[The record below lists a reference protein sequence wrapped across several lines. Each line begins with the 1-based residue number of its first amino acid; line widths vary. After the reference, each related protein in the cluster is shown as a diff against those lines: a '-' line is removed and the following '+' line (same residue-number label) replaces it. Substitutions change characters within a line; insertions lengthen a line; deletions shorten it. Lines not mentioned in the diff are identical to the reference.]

1 MLPGFRLLVA
11 AVVLCL
17 SLLVF
22 GFGATAL
29 LRSAREDVASLP
41 VRRAAPQ
48 TVFASQPP
56 PDAVATL
63 SMLRVETP
71 EVSTAAAAD
80 APAAAVS
87 HDIPAPEPE
96 PARQASLIPDAQAAD
111 ARARAADPAPNAPA
125 FEQVAAV
132 ETLPAAVPAVAAPA
146 APRADEPTTVA
157 AIAPPATDQPVSTLT
172 AADTEI
178 AVMNIA
184 TLGGPAVD
192 IEPVPLP
199 KAKPVAEPA
208 KRTTKPKKAAIREKP
223 AKRRRLE
230 ARAEAPA
237 PAPAPAETFGWQQP
251 QR

>member
-56 PDAVATL
+56 TEAVATL

-71 EVSTAAAAD
+71 AVSTAAAAD
-80 APAAAVS
+80 APAAAVP
-87 HDIPAPEPE
+87 HDIPAPAPE
-96 PARQASLIPDAQAAD
+96 PARQASLSPDAQAAD
-111 ARARAADPAPNAPA
+111 ARAADPATNAPA
-125 FEQVAAV
+125 LDQVAPV
-132 ETLPAAVPAVAAPA
+132 ETLPAAVPAVAAPT

-157 AIAPPATDQPVSTLT
+157 AIAPPVTDQPVSTLT

-208 KRTTKPKKAAIREKP
+208 KRATKPKKAAIREKP

-237 PAPAPAETFGWQQP
+237 PAPAPAPAETFGWQQP

>member
-1 MLPGFRLLVA
+1 MLPGFRLLVT

-29 LRSAREDVASLP
+29 LRSARDHVASLP
-41 VRRAAPQ
+41 VHRAAPQ

-56 PDAVATL
+56 PDAPATL

-71 EVSTAAAAD
+71 EIEATVPE
-80 APAAAVS
+80 APAAALQ
-87 HDIPAPEPE
+87 DIPAPAPE
-96 PARQASLIPDAQAAD
+96 PARQAALGPAAPAAD
-111 ARARAADPAPNAPA
+111 ARSAEPAPQAPA
-125 FEQVAAV
+125 LDQAAAV
-132 ETLPAAVPAVAAPA
+132 ETLPAAAPAVTPPA

-157 AIAPPATDQPVSTLT
+157 AIAPPVTDLPVSTLT

-184 TLGGPAVD
+184 TLGGPPVD

-208 KRTTKPKKAAIREKP
+208 KRTTKPKKAAVREKP

>member
-29 LRSAREDVASLP
+29 LRSARENVASLP

-56 PDAVATL
+56 PDAAATL

-71 EVSTAAAAD
+71 EASTATAAD
-80 APAAAVS
+80 APAAAVP

-96 PARQASLIPDAQAAD
+96 PARQASLIPDAQPAD

-125 FEQVAAV
+125 LEQVAPV

-146 APRADEPTTVA
+146 APRADEPTMVA
-157 AIAPPATDQPVSTLT
+157 AIAPPTATDQPVSTLT

-223 AKRRRLE
+223 AKRRRLD
-230 ARAEAPA
+230 ARAEA

>member
-1 MLPGFRLLVA
+1 MLPGFRLLVT
-11 AVVLCL
+11 AVVLCF

-29 LRSAREDVASLP
+29 LRSARDNVASLP

-48 TVFASQPP
+48 TVFAAQPP
-56 PDAVATL
+56 PDAPATL

-71 EVSTAAAAD
+71 EVSTAPAAD
-80 APAAAVS
+80 APAAAVP
-87 HDIPAPEPE
+87 HDIPAPAPE
-96 PARQASLIPDAQAAD
+96 PAQQAALSP
-111 ARARAADPAPNAPA
+111 AVAAASPSADPAPKAPA
-125 FEQVAAV
+125 LDQVAPL

-146 APRADEPTTVA
+146 APRADEPATVA
-157 AIAPPATDQPVSTLT
+157 AIAPATYQPVSTLT

-199 KAKPVAEPA
+199 KAKPVTEPA
-208 KRTTKPKKAAIREKP
+208 KRTTKPKKAAVREKP

-230 ARAEAPA
+230 ARAEAAA
-237 PAPAPAETFGWQQP
+237 PAAPSPETFGWQQP